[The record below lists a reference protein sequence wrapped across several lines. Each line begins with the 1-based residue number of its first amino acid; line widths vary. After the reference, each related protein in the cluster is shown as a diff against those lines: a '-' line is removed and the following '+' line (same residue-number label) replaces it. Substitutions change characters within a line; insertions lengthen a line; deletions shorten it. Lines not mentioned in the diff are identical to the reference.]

1 MATFPQYKL
10 SYTAKQIDELLAKI
24 ENFDPESDIP
34 ASALEVID
42 VSPDVLDASPSYKF
56 NVGGTDITEE
66 FIDFIQSELDIG
78 EANGIASL
86 DENGHVPSTQ
96 LPSYVDD
103 VIEGYIKSDNTKFY
117 SDKALSKEVPAESGK
132 IYLDLTTLTTYRWSG
147 TLYAQISESLALG
160 DTATTAYY
168 GDKGKLA
175 YQHSQSAHA
184 PVDAPS
190 NAELTAALSKKA
202 DDFSIA
208 FNNGAAGDGNP
219 RMIKFATFNYSNCNS
234 NNGIS
239 AKISMLSG
247 HGNGTSYVFLQDVI
261 INIRYDSEN
270 SPDTEAAISADNFK
284 YYGAG
289 ILLNDADRQFGDIF
303 WVNDHANKIVDFYC
317 LMGQYSSLY
326 MTPWKRLNT
335 SSKGT
340 VTQYIKYTSDML
352 YSSGTKIWA
361 NNSEIALLSDLGSA
375 AYTDSSAY
383 VPASHTNSHAPS
395 DAQKNSDI
403 TKDEIEAKLTGNITS
418 HTHSYST
425 LALGESSTTAYRGDR
440 GKTAYN
446 HSQAAH
452 APSNAQKNSDIT
464 KTEIEAKL
472 TGNITSHTHS
482 YVPTSRTI
490 NSKPLSSNISLSAS
504 DVGAVATNGSST
516 MTGKLAM
523 QMSNPHIHMK
533 DTGYSTDWYFQAYQD
548 QLAFGPTFDTAVKT
562 DKSGNMTVPGTVT
575 VENKVKFDY
584 DSTNECLNFVFV

>member
-24 ENFDPESDIP
+24 ENFDPERDIP

-289 ILLNDADRQFGDIF
+289 ILLNGADRQFGDIF

-383 VPASHTNSHAPS
+383 VPASHTNS
-395 DAQKNSDI
+395 
-403 TKDEIEAKLTGNITS
+403 
-418 HTHSYST
+418 
-425 LALGESSTTAYRGDR
+425 
-440 GKTAYN
+440 
-446 HSQAAH
+446 H